1 MQENPN
7 CLTDEQLTYKIRGCV
22 FNVYNKLGPGL
33 LESIYEQALMIELEK
48 VGLNAKRQVAV
59 PVEYEG
65 QSLGIG
71 FRVDILVEDKI
82 IIELKAVKGLEPVHF
97 MQLQTYLNI
106 LNLSIGFLI
115 NFNTAHIDKD
125 MVRVNRH

>member
-65 QSLGIG
+65 QSLGMG

-82 IIELKAVKGLEPVHF
+82 IIELKAVKELEAVHF